1 MTQPALKTQTSIL
14 NSKSGIDEGAREQ
27 VAQHL
32 SKAVTATYRLFI
44 MTQGVHWNVQGPLF
58 YSVHKLTEE
67 QYTDMFTA
75 IDDLAE
81 RIRAL
86 GFPAPQ
92 TIAELT
98 TAVELEEP
106 EAGGELEGQIGA
118 LIRAN
123 ERIALDMRDAVAAAE
138 ERNDVKTADLLTER
152 IGVHE
157 ENAWMLRAMIAS

>member
-14 NSKSGIDEGAREQ
+14 EAESGIAQQARKQ
-27 VAQHL
+27 VADEL
-32 SKAVTATYRLFI
+32 AKSVAATYRLFI

-67 QYTDMFTA
+67 QYRDMFEA

-92 TIAELT
+92 SVAALT
-98 TAVELEEP
+98 TSVDLAEP
-106 EAGGELEGQIGA
+106 EAGGELEGQIRA
-118 LIRAN
+118 LIAGN
-123 ERIALDMRDAVAAAE
+123 EHIALSMRDAVAAAE
-138 ERNDVKTADLLTER
+138 ERNDVKTADLLTDR